1 MEKKYKIEDGEHK
14 GEVIVS
20 WIITHACQDLINSFD
35 ELITHYQVGKSTRN
49 SVQRDNHFETRLSDK
64 LTNFVSNIVAF
75 FVSQKRVKV
84 IPDFISVA
92 NKTCS

>member
-20 WIITHACQDLINSFD
+20 WIITYACQDLINSFD
-35 ELITHYQVGKSTRN
+35 ELITHYQVGKPTRN

-64 LTNFVSNIVAF
+64 LTNFVSLSPF
-75 FVSQKRVKV
+75 LFHKKE
-84 IPDFISVA
+84 
-92 NKTCS
+92 